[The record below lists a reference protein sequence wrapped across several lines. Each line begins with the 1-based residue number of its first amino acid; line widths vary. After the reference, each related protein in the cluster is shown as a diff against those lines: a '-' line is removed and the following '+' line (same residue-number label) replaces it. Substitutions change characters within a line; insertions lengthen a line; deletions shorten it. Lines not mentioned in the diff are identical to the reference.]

1 MSVPMLHLLS
11 SRTNM
16 VNAHLQYRINTA
28 REIGPIGIY
37 ALATHLPA
45 NKLHNSLLG
54 PVLRSANNHLF
65 HPAGRFSRPS
75 IVPRGVT
82 RLSGPAYEAPTAAD
96 QERTADL
103 ASLAVGK
110 LLAGI
115 PQAKNTVCSIF
126 HSQCTL
132 DQQLVGSGCLRI
144 QNDYFD
150 QAELAM
156 MIGQLGTAGI
166 PTVFRLALLSLKSG
180 QLTCI
185 SACDKWIAPFVRSVP
200 GMLTYG
206 DASAACLAG
215 EMNAESVP
223 IAVIEKIVTSCVP
236 PPGDLWSMSV
246 AVLRQYLLDHVQN
259 VIEAL
264 LTQCPDLQRDEL
276 VLIGDG
282 YGSAFAA
289 ELASTWSVEP
299 VSNFC
304 PDIHLSSASPLFA
317 LSKAIGLAVE
327 RGREQLAVIW
337 TVSQAGHAAA
347 MLARTCSGALGTDGA
362 WLAPNMSESANA
374 PDGG

>member
-1 MSVPMLHLLS
+1 MAN
-11 SRTNM
+11 T
-16 VNAHLQYRINTA
+16 HLQNRMNAA
-28 REIGPIGIY
+28 RENGPMAIY

-45 NKLHNSLLG
+45 NRPHDNLLG

-65 HPAGRFSRPS
+65 HPAGKFSRPS

-82 RLSGPAYEAPTAAD
+82 RLTSPVYEAPTAGD

-110 LLAGI
+110 LLAAI
-115 PQAKNTVCSIF
+115 PQAKDTVRAVF

-144 QNDYFD
+144 QDDYFG

-166 PTVFRLALLSLKSG
+166 PTVFRLASLSLESG

-215 EMNAESVP
+215 AMKAGSMP
-223 IAVIEKIVTSCVP
+223 IAVIENIFTSCVP
-236 PPGDLWSMSV
+236 PPGDLWSTSV
-246 AVLRQYLLDHVQN
+246 AVQRQYLLDHVRD

-289 ELASTWSVEP
+289 ELGAAWSVEP
-299 VSNFC
+299 VPNLC

-327 RGREQLAVIW
+327 RGQEQRAVIW
-337 TVSQAGHAAA
+337 TVSQAGHAGA
-347 MLARTCSGALGTDGA
+347 MLVRTWSGALGKNGA
-362 WLAPNMSESANA
+362 WLAPNMSVA
-374 PDGG
+374 